1 MKVKFYT
8 NPYKIRTL
16 NSEKGFKKGD
26 QGAHRLPYFD
36 PERTITRHR
45 IVKKNWRGGQRNMGI
60 L

>member
-8 NPYKIRTL
+8 NPYKISLQR
-16 NSEKGFKKGD
+16 KGSRKGVKA
-26 QGAHRLPYFD
+26 GAHRLPYFD
-36 PERTITRHR
+36 PERTIKRHR